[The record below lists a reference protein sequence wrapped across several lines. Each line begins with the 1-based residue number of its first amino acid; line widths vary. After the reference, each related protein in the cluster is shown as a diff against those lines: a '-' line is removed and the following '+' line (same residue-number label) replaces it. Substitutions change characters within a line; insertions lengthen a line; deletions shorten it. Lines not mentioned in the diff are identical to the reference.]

1 MRSILLSLADHNGLV
16 TGPIVESLP
25 LGEITDN
32 VERDLHSLCMQCKQT
47 LAVSSVAAGD
57 TVVVNLESGIPKF
70 HRKGLYLCVG
80 ANLFDAE
87 LEASLPGK
95 TVGDVYTVS
104 ISGQD
109 VSVTLVQCLR
119 TVIPEPSDAL
129 IAGLELEG
137 ITTLAQYRLH
147 TAQHHKAMYREYYL
161 QYLASEYTGQ
171 WFDASS
177 WEIDPEELEEFYK
190 AAKRRHDLECEAHDT
205 YFLEN
210 YPGQLEEMLRE
221 DALRYLQALL
231 ADCQLSGTDPKKLE
245 PDLEHV
251 YARKAVM
258 ERIWDHVAQFVAP
271 YFTLKWEENT

>member
-1 MRSILLSLADHNGLV
+1 MRSILLSLADRNGLV

-25 LGEITDN
+25 PEEITDN

-47 LAVSSVAAGD
+47 QAVSTVAAGD
-57 TVVVNLESGIPKF
+57 TVVLNLVSGLPKF

-80 ANLFDAE
+80 TNLFDAE

-95 TVGDVYTVS
+95 AVGDVYTISV
-104 ISGQD
+104 SGQE

-129 IAGLELEG
+129 IAGLDLEG
-137 ITTLAQYRLH
+137 ITTLEQYRLH

-161 QYLASEYTGQ
+161 QYLASEYSGQ

-177 WEIDPEELEEFYK
+177 WEIDPEELEEFYR
-190 AAKRRHDLECEAHDT
+190 AAKRQHDLECKAHDT
-205 YFLEN
+205 VFLEN

-231 ADCQLSGTDPKKLE
+231 VDCLLSGKDPKDLE
-245 PDLEHV
+245 PDLDHV

-258 ERIWDHVAQFVAP
+258 ERIWDHVAEILDP